1 MSYISSCSICT
12 SDFELREKVTA
23 LRCGHAY
30 HTDCIMK
37 WLTDH
42 STCPV
47 CRQNVS
53 SWDSTF
59 TMTLE
64 GFYDV
69 DQTISSSVPSCLSS
83 SDEVSKLKEIIRFV
97 DFPCPQFFTKFS
109 NICSYQDL
117 LTALFSISRK
127 QNMELESLKRYATRC
142 TEAEEEL
149 QRVHKELHTLR
160 GMIALGNKPVYA
172 PSKCSFTKTIFD
184 ETRPVKRNRRYNP
197 LKRSIRSRRS
207 F

>member
-47 CRQNVS
+47 CRQNVA

-69 DQTISSSVPSCLSS
+69 DQTISTSVPSCVSTA
-83 SDEVSKLKEIIRFV
+83 DEVLKLKEIIRFV
-97 DFPCPQFFTKFS
+97 EFF
-109 NICSYQDL
+109 CSHHFNNFCNVCTYHDL
-117 LTALFSISRK
+117 LTVLFSVYRK
-127 QNMELESLKRYATRC
+127 QNMEIESLKRYKTRC
-142 TEAEEEL
+142 SEAEEEIQQL
-149 QRVHKELHTLR
+149 HKELHTLR
-160 GMIALGNKPVYA
+160 GMIALGNQSDYA
-172 PSKCSFTKTIFD
+172 TSKCRFTKNIFD
-184 ETRPVKRNRRYNP
+184 ETRPIKRNRRYNP
-197 LKRSIRSRRS
+197 LKRSVRSKRS